1 MQRRRNVRK
10 IMQEPNAVINK
21 TNIQRRN
28 QSSKIVRTTNNQ
40 AIATNI
46 SKNMQLRNSAEPS
59 PSKVKYSTVPKLFPQ
74 ETIYII
80 GGGPS
85 LKNFNFK
92 TLIGKK
98 TIAINKAII
107 YHPTADILYWT
118 DGRFYT
124 WFKNEVDN
132 FKGLKFAL
140 KPGSQYTH
148 DIKILRKGK
157 AHGIEEDP
165 EILAHGFNSGY
176 AAINLAYHLGAERI
190 ILLGFDMAN
199 DGKDTHFHDGYPTK
213 STGDQIYRDKFL
225 PGFTQLKSEL
235 DPEGVTVLNASV
247 YSQLT
252 TFTKITIEQALS
264 FR

>member
-98 TIAINKAII
+98 TIAMCGDGGFMLNL
-107 YHPTADILYWT
+107 PDLWTAAETQCDVVFLVMNDQGYGVIKHIQESMYG
-118 DGRFYT
+118 GRKFFADLIGPNFEDLAKVAKYT
-124 WFKNEVDN
+124 
-132 FKGLKFAL
+132 
-140 KPGSQYTH
+140 S
-148 DIKILRKGK
+148 I
-157 AHGIEEDP
+157 
-165 EILAHGFNSGY
+165 S
-176 AAINLAYHLGAERI
+176 
-190 ILLGFDMAN
+190 
-199 DGKDTHFHDGYPTK
+199 
-213 STGDQIYRDKFL
+213 S
-225 PGFTQLKSEL
+225 
-235 DPEGVTVLNASV
+235 
-247 YSQLT
+247 
-252 TFTKITIEQALS
+252 
-264 FR
+264 

>member
-10 IMQEPNAVINK
+10 IMQEPNAVI
-21 TNIQRRN
+21 
-28 QSSKIVRTTNNQ
+28 
-40 AIATNI
+40 NI

-132 FKGLKFAL
+132 FKGLKFA
-140 KPGSQYTH
+140 
-148 DIKILRKGK
+148 I
-157 AHGIEEDP
+157 
-165 EILAHGFNSGY
+165 Y
-176 AAINLAYHLGAERI
+176 A
-190 ILLGFDMAN
+190 
-199 DGKDTHFHDGYPTK
+199 
-213 STGDQIYRDKFL
+213 
-225 PGFTQLKSEL
+225 
-235 DPEGVTVLNASV
+235 
-247 YSQLT
+247 
-252 TFTKITIEQALS
+252 
-264 FR
+264 